1 MEFASAMFVIQ
12 PCFDY
17 DVDLSLEMMDTL
29 QKLSSDADSAVVEAV
44 EQTDFNLLQSRKQ
57 NKKEEEKRK
66 EQEKLDF

>member
-1 MEFASAMFVIQ
+1 M
-12 PCFDY
+12 
-17 DVDLSLEMMDTL
+17 